1 MSHPKAPDLRALVQQ
16 ARGGRV
22 IRTGFL
28 EGAALDR
35 RALAA
40 SGIRFAAHGG
50 FTDAERVIYTLYP
63 EHIPNVDDPVRLMQ
77 ITGDFDRD
85 INETDIRIALGLP
98 EDQLGDVRS
107 NRDGF
112 FIATTAKFEKQLETL
127 TTLQLQGRLVEASI
141 SSARLEDLNPAHR
154 APKTTTRTVVVPSL
168 RLDVVGAKGFGVSRA
183 YFQAGIEGKKVR
195 VNGNVAS
202 SSTPVRTGDTL
213 TAEGIGRI
221 EFKRIEGETR
231 RGNIKLELEI
241 HK

>member
-1 MSHPKAPDLRALVQQ
+1 MTAVDTRALVQQ

-28 EGAALDR
+28 EGADLDR

-40 SGIRFAAHGG
+40 DGIRFAAHGG
-50 FTDAERVIYTLYP
+50 FPDASRVIYTLYP
-63 EHIPNVDDPVRLMQ
+63 EHIPSVDDPVKVLRLEVDE
-77 ITGDFDRD
+77 TDFD
-85 INETDIRIALGLP
+85 TDDLKVALALP
-98 EDQLGDVRS
+98 AELLGDVRED
-107 NRDGF
+107 RQGF
-112 FIATTAKFEKQLETL
+112 LFATTAKGVKQLENVRQL
-127 TTLQLQGRLVEASI
+127 VLQGRTREVSFSPAEGQA
-141 SSARLEDLNPAHR
+141 LER
-154 APKTTTRTVVVPSL
+154 GSKTRSVVVPSL

-202 SSTPVRTGDTL
+202 SSTPVKVGDTL
-213 TAEGIGRI
+213 SAESLGRI

-241 HK
+241 HR

>member
-1 MSHPKAPDLRALVQQ
+1 MTVVDTRALVQQ

-28 EGAALDR
+28 EGAELDR

-40 SGIRFAAHGG
+40 DGIRFAAHGG
-50 FTDAERVIYTLYP
+50 FPDASRVIYTLYP
-63 EHIPNVDDPVRLMQ
+63 EHIPSVDDPVRVLRLE
-77 ITGDFDRD
+77 TEDLDFD
-85 INETDIRIALGLP
+85 TDDLRVALALP
-98 EDQLGDVRS
+98 PELLGDLREDRNS
-107 NRDGF
+107 F
-112 FIATTAKFEKQLETL
+112 MFATTQKGVKQLENISVL
-127 TTLQLQGRLVEASI
+127 VLLGRTREVKFLPAEGKA
-141 SSARLEDLNPAHR
+141 LER
-154 APKTTTRTVVVPSL
+154 GSKTRSVVVPSL

-202 SSTPVRTGDTL
+202 SSTAVRVGDTL
-213 TAEGIGRI
+213 AAEGLGRI

-231 RGNIKLELEI
+231 RGNTKLELEV